1 MGVFRNVAIDNLPA
15 PVVNFLNVIGV
26 PWPYIDEDVVQQ
38 FASLTRDF
46 GQAVQTTH
54 DQASQAVQAI
64 SQAHQAQSTQ
74 YMASSWA
81 TMSDTEV
88 SAIVAGCTALATALD
103 VAAGYIVAQ
112 KITALGVLVGM
123 AAAFIGDQIAAVAT
137 FGIAEVAV
145 PIIIAAGQR
154 VVKALVMSLEQYII
168 AEVINA
174 AAQPLFAKV
183 QEAMAGLD
191 WSKSGTPPTNAGDG
205 FMINPTAVATQT
217 AALRTYAQTMLS
229 KGQQYQTTVQGLDF

>member
-1 MGVFRNVAIDNLPA
+1 MQYDVAIDNLPL

-26 PWPYIDEDVVQQ
+26 PWPYIDEDVVHQ

-54 DQASQAVQAI
+54 GEATQALQAI

-74 YMASSWA
+74 LMASNWA
-81 TMSDTEV
+81 TMSDSEV
-88 SAIVAGCTALATALD
+88 TAIVTGCTALATALD

-154 VVKALVMSLEQYII
+154 VVKSLVMTLEQYII
-168 AEVINA
+168 AEVIEA

-191 WSKSGTPPTNAGDG
+191 WSKAGASSNGAGDG
-205 FMINPTAVATQT
+205 FVVDPGAVATQT
-217 AALRTYAQTMLS
+217 AALRNYAQTMLS
-229 KGQQYQTTVQGLDF
+229 RGQQYQTTVQGLSF

>member
-1 MGVFRNVAIDNLPA
+1 MAIDNLPL

-26 PWPYIDEDVVQQ
+26 PWPYIDEDVVHQ
-38 FASLTRDF
+38 FAGLTRDF

-54 DQASQAVQAI
+54 DNATQAVQAI

-74 YMASSWA
+74 YMASTWA
-81 TMSDTEV
+81 TMSDSEV
-88 SAIVAGCTALATALD
+88 TAIVAGCTALAAALD

-145 PIIIAAGQR
+145 PVIIAAGQR
-154 VVKALVMSLEQYII
+154 VVKSLVMTLEQYII
-168 AEVINA
+168 AEVIQA

-183 QEAMAGLD
+183 EEAMAGLD
-191 WSKSGTPPTNAGDG
+191 WSKSGNPPTNAGDG
-205 FMINPTAVATQT
+205 FVIDPGAVATQT
-217 AALRTYAQTMLS
+217 AALRTHAQTMLS
-229 KGQQYQTTVQGLDF
+229 QGQQYQTSVQGLNF

>member
-1 MGVFRNVAIDNLPA
+1 MAIDNLPL
-15 PVVNFLNVIGV
+15 PVVNFLNIIGV
-26 PWPYIDEDVVQQ
+26 PWPYIDEDVVHQ

-54 DQASQAVQAI
+54 DETTQAVQAI

-74 YMASSWA
+74 FMASSWA
-81 TMSDTEV
+81 TMSNTEV
-88 SAIVAGCTALATALD
+88 SAIVAGCTALAAALD

-137 FGIAEVAV
+137 FGLAEVAV
-145 PIIIAAGQR
+145 PVIIAAAQR
-154 VVKALVMSLEQYII
+154 LVKSLVMTLEQYII
-168 AEVINA
+168 AEVIEA

-205 FMINPTAVATQT
+205 FVVSPQAVATQT
-217 AALRTYAQTMLS
+217 AALRTYAQQMLS
-229 KGQQYQTTVQGLDF
+229 QGQQYQTTVQGLNF

>member
-1 MGVFRNVAIDNLPA
+1 MLRDVAIDNLPL

-26 PWPYIDEDVVQQ
+26 PWPYIDEDVVHQ

-54 DQASQAVQAI
+54 DNASQAIQAI
-64 SQAHQAQSTQ
+64 AKAHQAQSTQ
-74 YMASSWA
+74 NMASGWS
-81 TMSDTEV
+81 TMSDSEV

-145 PIIIAAGQR
+145 PIIIMAGQR

-168 AEVINA
+168 GQVIEA

-183 QEAMAGLD
+183 EQAMAGLD
-191 WSKSGTPPTNAGDG
+191 WSKSGASSTGGDG
-205 FMINPTAVATQT
+205 FMVNPQAVATQT
-217 AALRTYAQTMLS
+217 AALRSYAQTMLNQ
-229 KGQQYQTTVQGLDF
+229 GQQYQTTVQGLNF